1 MIKNG
6 QTMIHTKKIGLFG
19 FLVFWGLSLVS
30 VQQAQAQQDVQ
41 FTQYMF
47 NGLAINPA
55 YAGSRDVFSVTGL
68 FRTQW
73 TGIEGAPVT
82 QTLSG
87 HLPIVKDRIG
97 LGLTLV
103 NDKIGITNNFSMIGS
118 YAFRIRFNTGVL
130 AMGIQAAIT
139 QFRANFTDVRF
150 SIDPTSSDPAF
161 DQDINKTLPNFGT
174 GLYYYTDRF
183 YAGLS
188 VPQLINWDLSDGN
201 ISSARQSR
209 HIFATAGYVFDVSP
223 TVKIRPSLLAKYV
236 SGAPFSV
243 DVNAN
248 VWLFDRFALGA
259 SYRVGDAVNVLAEA
273 RISNNISVGYAYDL
287 TLTELRKYNSGSHE
301 IMLRVE
307 FGVGKDKTKI
317 LTPRY
322 F

>member
-1 MIKNG
+1 MMHIK
-6 QTMIHTKKIGLFG
+6 KYGLLSL
-19 FLVFWGLSLVS
+19 LVFWGLSLLS
-30 VQQAQAQQDVQ
+30 VQKGQAQQDVQ

-68 FRTQW
+68 FRKQW

-87 HLPIVKDRIG
+87 HLPLIKDRIG

-150 SIDPTSSDPAF
+150 SVDPTSTDPAF
-161 DQDINKTLPNFGT
+161 DQNINKTLPNFGT

-188 VPQLINWDLSDGN
+188 VPQLINWDLADGN
-201 ISSARQSR
+201 ISNARQSR
-209 HIFATAGYVFDVSP
+209 HVFITAGYVFDVSP

-236 SGAPFSV
+236 SGAPFSI
-243 DVNAN
+243 DINAN
-248 VWLFDRFALGA
+248 VWLFDRFAVGG
-259 SYRVGDAVNVLAEA
+259 SYRIGDAVNLLAEA
-273 RISNNISVGYAYDL
+273 RISNIS
-287 TLTELRKYNSGSHE
+287 R
-301 IMLRVE
+301 
-307 FGVGKDKTKI
+307 
-317 LTPRY
+317 
-322 F
+322 

>member
-1 MIKNG
+1 
-6 QTMIHTKKIGLFG
+6 
-19 FLVFWGLSLVS
+19 
-30 VQQAQAQQDVQ
+30 
-41 FTQYMF
+41 
-47 NGLAINPA
+47 
-55 YAGSRDVFSVTGL
+55 
-68 FRTQW
+68 
-73 TGIEGAPVT
+73 
-82 QTLSG
+82 
-87 HLPIVKDRIG
+87 
-97 LGLTLV
+97 LV